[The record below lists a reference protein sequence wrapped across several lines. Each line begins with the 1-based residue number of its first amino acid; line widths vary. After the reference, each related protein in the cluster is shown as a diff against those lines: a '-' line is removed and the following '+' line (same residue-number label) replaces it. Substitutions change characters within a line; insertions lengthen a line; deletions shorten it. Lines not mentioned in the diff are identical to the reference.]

1 MKMKYPAW
9 ANYLVFHRGEY
20 FLLSD
25 IKTPYK
31 WKRAT
36 VVGGAIT
43 GTKGIDMNS
52 TMGVIARDGK
62 IIQYLGEEE
71 NE

>member
-1 MKMKYPAW
+1 MKYPAW
-9 ANYLVFHRGEY
+9 ANYLVLKRGEY
-20 FLLSD
+20 FLLD
-25 IKTPYK
+25 RIKTPYK
-31 WKRAT
+31 FQRAE

-43 GTKGIDMNS
+43 GTIGSVLNS
-52 TMGVIARDGK
+52 SMGVIARDGK